1 MQFWNKYFFRF
12 ANTFKHNS
20 VSVDNIQNVV
30 KTVRAGTSLD
40 LNCGGNYILAD
51 DGPLDQVKAVEQ
63 MLQIESSEQINDT
76 LTREQLRTAGEMFL
90 YLVSCPDK
98 TKPWIVFYK
107 DLFQTQSPDQIIL
120 TLNRLMKGSRTQT
133 NEHFEEL
140 AEMLLKRILSFLHR
154 GKAENTTSNIE
165 AIPSQSSLAGGC
177 IKHNHQAAPHFF
189 SVCTSLCVLYLILKF
204 LYLQILHSSTI
215 QFTS

>member
-1 MQFWNKYFFRF
+1 MQL
-12 ANTFKHNS
+12 NS

-30 KTVRAGTSLD
+30 KTARAGTSLD
-40 LNCGGNYILAD
+40 QRCEKNMLTG
-51 DGPLDQVKAVEQ
+51 DGPLYQVKAVEQ

-76 LTREQLRTAGEMFL
+76 LTREELRTAGEMFL
-90 YLVSCPDK
+90 YLNLCPDK
-98 TKPWIVFYK
+98 MKPWIVFYK

-154 GKAENTTSNIE
+154 GKAENTTSNTE
-165 AIPSQSSLAGGC
+165 AIPSQSGLC
-177 IKHNHQAAPHFF
+177 IKHNHQAVPHFF
-189 SVCTSLCVLYLILKF
+189 SACTSLYPVFVC
-204 LYLQILHSSTI
+204 
-215 QFTS
+215 

>member
-1 MQFWNKYFFRF
+1 MKRKYWNKYIFRF
-12 ANTFKHNS
+12 ANTFQLNS
-20 VSVDNIQNVV
+20 ISVDNIQNVV
-30 KTVRAGTSLD
+30 KTVKSGTSLD
-40 LNCGGNYILAD
+40 LSCIGDTILAQ
-51 DGPLDQVKAVEQ
+51 PLYQVKAVEQ

-76 LTREQLRTAGEMFL
+76 LTREELRTAGEMFL

-133 NEHFEEL
+133 NEHFKEL

-154 GKAENTTSNIE
+154 GKAENTTSNTE
-165 AIPSQSSLAGGC
+165 AIPSQSGLC
-177 IKHNHQAAPHFF
+177 IKHSAPD
-189 SVCTSLCVLYLILKF
+189 
-204 LYLQILHSSTI
+204 
-215 QFTS
+215 

>member
-1 MQFWNKYFFRF
+1 MLKRKYWNKYIFRF
-12 ANTFKHNS
+12 ANTFQLNS
-20 VSVDNIQNVV
+20 ISVDNIQNVV

-51 DGPLDQVKAVEQ
+51 DGPLDQVKAVEK

-76 LTREQLRTAGEMFL
+76 LTREELRTAGEMFL
-90 YLVSCPDK
+90 YLNLCPDK
-98 TKPWIVFYK
+98 IAPWIVFYK

-120 TLNRLMKGSRTQT
+120 TLNRLIKGSRTQT
-133 NEHFEEL
+133 NEHFKEL

-165 AIPSQSSLAGGC
+165 AIPSQLSLAGLC
-177 IKHNHQAAPHFF
+177 IKYNHQVPL
-189 SVCTSLCVLYLILKF
+189 SSLSELVCIL
-204 LYLQILHSSTI
+204 
-215 QFTS
+215 

>member
-63 MLQIESSEQINDT
+63 MLQIEPSEQINDT
-76 LTREQLRTAGEMFL
+76 LTREELRTAGEMFL
-90 YLVSCPDK
+90 YLNMCPDEI
-98 TKPWIVFYK
+98 KPWIVFYK

-120 TLNRLMKGSRTQT
+120 TLNRLMKGPRTQT
-133 NEHFEEL
+133 NEHFKEL
-140 AEMLLKRILSFLHR
+140 AEMLLKRIFSFLTR
-154 GKAENTTSNIE
+154 GKAENTTSNTK
-165 AIPSQSSLAGGC
+165 AIPLQSSLAGLC
-177 IKHNHQAAPHFF
+177 IKHNHTIRPHFL
-189 SVCTSLCVLYLILKF
+189 SACTSLYPVILKF
-204 LYLQILHSSTI
+204 LHLQIFQS
-215 QFTS
+215 